1 LVWKRGWV
9 ESARG
14 TIDGFTEWVA
24 PHVPAMHQLAARL
37 AGNAERE
44 DVVQDS
50 LVRAWRR
57 WETFRPERGSPR
69 VWLLAIVADQARRRR
84 RRRSEVL
91 AEPGVV
97 SFESDVDLER
107 AIARLAPRQRLA
119 VELHYFVGL
128 AVKDAAQ
135 VMGCAEGTVKSTL
148 ADARERLRGWLED
161 S

>member
-1 LVWKRGWV
+1 V

-14 TIDGFTEWVA
+14 TTDEFAEWVA
-24 PHVPAMHQLAARL
+24 PHSAAMHQLARRL
-37 AGNAERE
+37 AGRAEGE

-69 VWLLAIVADQARRRR
+69 SWLLAIVADQARQRRR
-84 RRRSEVL
+84 RRPDVL
-91 AEPGVV
+91 AEGRAV
-97 SFESDVDLER
+97 SFEPDIDLER
-107 AIARLAPRQRLA
+107 AIARLSQRQRLA
-119 VELHYFVGL
+119 VELFYFVGL
-128 AVKDAAQ
+128 GVREVAE

-148 ADARERLRGWLED
+148 ADARGRMRGWLDE